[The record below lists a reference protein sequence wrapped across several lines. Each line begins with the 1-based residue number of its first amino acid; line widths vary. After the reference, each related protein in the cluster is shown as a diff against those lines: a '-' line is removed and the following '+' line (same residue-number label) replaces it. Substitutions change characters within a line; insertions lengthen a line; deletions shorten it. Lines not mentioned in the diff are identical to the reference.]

1 MTDLPVSHLSADD
14 LDLWVEGGLRGPA
27 LRHLAQCG
35 TCRTLVEREREL
47 LTLLGTLGHLSPRA
61 DLADRVM
68 ARVAL
73 KQPET
78 SLARFGLRR
87 RTAALA
93 AVLVAG
99 MVASIVWSLGNRA
112 LLDQWGLQLVG
123 VANDTLWLMVQAV
136 ASNLIEQ
143 PWFQEVR
150 AFLSVPGRL
159 LLAAGAAS
167 VMWVGG
173 LLVLRRLMTLPAS
186 RVAHA
191 R

>member
-14 LDLWVEGGLRGPA
+14 LDLWVEGRLRGPA
-27 LRHLAQCG
+27 LQHLAQCG

-47 LTLLGTLGHLSPRA
+47 LTLLGTVGHFSPRA

-68 ARVAL
+68 AQVTIRS
-73 KQPET
+73 PEAT
-78 SLARFGLRR
+78 VTRFGLRR
-87 RTAALA
+87 RPVAIA

-99 MVASIVWSLGNRA
+99 MVASIAWSLGNRA

-123 VANDTLWLMVQAV
+123 AANDALWLMVQAV

-159 LLAAGAAS
+159 LLAAAAAS

-173 LLVLRRLMTLPAS
+173 LMALRRLMTLPTS

>member
-1 MTDLPVSHLSADD
+1 MTATRDADV
-14 LDLWVEGGLRGPA
+14 LVVGGGPGGSTTATFLARGGL
-27 LRHLAQCG
+27 QV
-35 TCRTLVEREREL
+35 TLVEREREL
-47 LTLLGTLGHLSPRA
+47 LTLLGTLGHMSPRA

-123 VANDTLWLMVQAV
+123 VANEVK
-136 ASNLIEQ
+136 Q
-143 PWFQEVR
+143 PE
-150 AFLSVPGRL
+150 
-159 LLAAGAAS
+159 
-167 VMWVGG
+167 
-173 LLVLRRLMTLPAS
+173 
-186 RVAHA
+186 
-191 R
+191 

>member
-14 LDLWVEGGLRGPA
+14 LDLWVEGRLRGPA
-27 LRHLAQCG
+27 LQHLAQCG

-47 LTLLGTLGHLSPRA
+47 LTLLGTVGHVSPRA

-68 ARVAL
+68 AQVTIRS
-73 KQPET
+73 PEAT
-78 SLARFGLRR
+78 VTRFGLRR
-87 RTAALA
+87 RPVAIA

-99 MVASIVWSLGNRA
+99 MVASIAWSLGNRA

-123 VANDTLWLMVQAV
+123 AANNALWLMVQAV

-159 LLAAGAAS
+159 LLAAAAAS

-173 LLVLRRLMTLPAS
+173 LMALRRLMTLPTS